1 MTIADA
7 ELARPLSPPIVT
19 FEGSASAGA
28 ALLISPVSGQACVY
42 WRVRIAQRLT
52 DRSQLVHE
60 IASEEAFEIRWG
72 RGPDESG
79 RADVRVRVEP
89 GDALIHAT
97 PVLHR
102 EGTPGAEA
110 VAQFFG
116 LAGPLSV
123 EETLVRAGE
132 RLTAEGVVTDLDSA
146 IGAGPFR
153 GTGRGP
159 ELLEAVLTMESRSL
173 APALLPW
180 ALGTAAA
187 LMTGL
192 GFATWAA
199 WRAHLRNQPAAVAHA
214 PRLFSPHAQL
224 QRPEPPRPRL
234 P

>member
-1 MTIADA
+1 MTTA
-7 ELARPLSPPIVT
+7 EAEPARSLSSPVVT

-42 WRVRIAQRLT
+42 WRVRITQRLT

-60 IASEEAFEIRWG
+60 ISSEETFEVRWG
-72 RGPDESG
+72 PGGDDSG

-89 GDALIHAT
+89 SDALIHAT

-116 LAGPLSV
+116 LAGPVSV

-132 RLTAEGVVTDLDSA
+132 ALTAEGVLSDLDSS

-159 ELLEAVLTMESRSL
+159 ELQEAVLTMASRSL
-173 APALLPW
+173 APSLLPW

-187 LMTGL
+187 LMSGM
-192 GFATWAA
+192 GIATWAA
-199 WRAHLRNQPAAVAHA
+199 WRAHVRNLPAAVAHA

-224 QRPEPPRPRL
+224 QRPEPPHPRL

>member
-7 ELARPLSPPIVT
+7 ELARPLSPPVVT
-19 FEGSASAGA
+19 FEGRASAGA
-28 ALLISPVSGQACVY
+28 AMLVSPVSGQACVY

-60 IASEEAFEIRWG
+60 IASEDPFEIRWG
-72 RGPDESG
+72 RAGDESG
-79 RADVRVRVEP
+79 RADVRLRVDP
-89 GDALIHAT
+89 ADARINAT

-116 LAGPLSV
+116 LAGPVSV
-123 EETLVRAGE
+123 EETLVRANE
-132 RLTAEGVVTDLDSA
+132 PLTAEGVVSDLDA
-146 IGAGPFR
+146 AVGAGPFR

-173 APALLPW
+173 APSLLPW

-187 LMTGL
+187 LMTGM

-199 WRAHLRNQPAAVAHA
+199 WRAHVRNQPAVVAHA
-214 PRLFSPHAQL
+214 PRLFMPHAQL